1 MTFTKES
8 VRKLIESINV
18 GSINESELEVLVND
32 TTDKLNE
39 SFKSAYEAGKTDGI
53 NESTETLRKER
64 LESFKRGEEKGK
76 KTLQEAVEKAEKV
89 AFAAG
94 HDKAILESEEE
105 ADEISKDILDA
116 IEELCKVFDKYT
128 RLVEIITHDVA
139 TEEVKESVTN
149 ALIQFCDRRVNESLP
164 EKTIVNYH
172 RLQQLEALNES
183 IKKMYLIN
191 DIDVANA
198 VQEAKESCAK
208 EFNEAKEYAVNQT
221 KKRIAAEQLL
231 ESVKAENY
239 LLKRVRNLPSSDQKE
254 LLEKFRGAS
263 VDVIDESFERE
274 YQRLS
279 TRHAENIQKARV
291 NDIVCESRLQ
301 KMREDRIRRV
311 EESQKKMR
319 EEEQKALITESA
331 ENKAKNAY
339 NNKMNIYVNGCKTLA
354 RNGL

>member
-8 VRKLIESINV
+8 VKKLIESINV
-18 GSINESELEVLVND
+18 GSINESEMDVLVND
-32 TTDKLNE
+32 TTEKLNA
-39 SFKSAYEAGKTDGI
+39 SFKSAYDAGKTDGI
-53 NESTETLRKER
+53 NESTENLRKER

-89 AFAAG
+89 AFSAG
-94 HDKAILESEEE
+94 YDKAILESDEE

-128 RLVEIITHDVA
+128 RLIEIITHDKA
-139 TEEVKESVTN
+139 TEEVKESITN

-198 VQEAKESCAK
+198 VQEAKESCAR
-208 EFNEAKEYAVNQT
+208 EFNEAKEYAVDQT

-231 ESVKAENY
+231 ESVQAENY
-239 LLKRVRNLPSSDQKE
+239 LLKRVRNLPASDQKE
-254 LLEKFRGAS
+254 LINKFRGAS
-263 VDVIDESFERE
+263 TNVIEESFDRE
-274 YQRLS
+274 YQKLAS
-279 TRHAENIQKARV
+279 RHAANVQKARV
-291 NDIVCESRLQ
+291 NDVICESRLR
-301 KMREDRIRRV
+301 KIREDRMRRI
-311 EESQKKMR
+311 EESQKKAHEV
-319 EEEQKALITESA
+319 EEKEIINESA
-331 ENKAKNAY
+331 ENIAKKVYDNQ
-339 NNKMNIYVNGCKTLA
+339 MNIYVNGCKTLA

>member
-53 NESTETLRKER
+53 NESTENLRKER

-239 LLKRVRNLPSSDQKE
+239 LLKRVRNLPLSDQKE

-279 TRHAENIQKARV
+279 ARHAENIQKARV

-311 EESQKKMR
+311 GESQKKMR
-319 EEEQKALITESA
+319 EEEQKAIITESA

-339 NNKMNIYVNGCKTLA
+339 NNKMDIYVNGCKTLA